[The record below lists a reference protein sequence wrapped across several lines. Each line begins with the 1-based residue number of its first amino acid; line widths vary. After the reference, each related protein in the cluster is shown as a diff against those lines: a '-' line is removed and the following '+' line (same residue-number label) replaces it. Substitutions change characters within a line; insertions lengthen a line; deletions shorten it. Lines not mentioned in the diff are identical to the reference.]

1 MQDPILWTIFLSLG
15 ISQGIKIL
23 QVSQKN
29 GFSWKDL
36 VVTGGMPSSHSA
48 LVMGMVLILYLL
60 NGPSPLFYVML
71 VIALIVL
78 RDALGVRRTA
88 GEVGKM
94 INKLLKKVHLK
105 LPKLH
110 YSLGHTPLQV
120 IAGMCIGAMCAMIS
134 FYVI

>member
-1 MQDPILWTIFLSLG
+1 
-15 ISQGIKIL
+15 
-23 QVSQKN
+23 
-29 GFSWKDL
+29 
-36 VVTGGMPSSHSA
+36 
-48 LVMGMVLILYLL
+48 
-60 NGPSPLFYVML
+60 ML

-88 GEVGKM
+88 GEEGKM

-120 IAGMCIGAMCAMIS
+120 VVGVGIGIVSALIS
-134 FYVI
+134 YNFI